1 MGLSFI
7 IIENTELDYVV
18 AGKQIMR
25 TVKDADVKTFPSAD
39 EALNEIAA
47 GEVQG
52 PVVILLDL
60 MMPRING
67 FQFIESFESLQPDIQ
82 ENYFIVVL
90 TSVLNQT
97 ELDRIRG
104 RKSVKMV
111 LNKPI
116 NIDKVESIIEQLRLF
131 AEAK

>member
-7 IIENTELDYVV
+7 IIENLELDYVV

-25 TVKDADVKTFPSAD
+25 AVKDANVKTFPSAD

-47 GEVQG
+47 GGVQG

-67 FQFIESFESLQPDIQ
+67 FQFIESFESLHPDIQ
-82 ENYFIVVL
+82 ENYFIVIL

-116 NIDKVESIIEQLRLF
+116 NIEKIESIIEKLR
-131 AEAK
+131 AYV

>member
-18 AGKQIMR
+18 AGKQIAR
-25 TVKDADVKTFPSAD
+25 TVRDANVKTFPSAD
-39 EALNEIAA
+39 EALIEIAA
-47 GEVQG
+47 GGVQG

-60 MMPRING
+60 MMPKING
-67 FQFIESFESLQPDIQ
+67 FQFIESFESLSHEIQ

-116 NIDKVESIIEQLRLF
+116 TIEKVESIVEKLRV
-131 AEAK
+131 AIDEK